1 MGIVK
6 QTELSRRVSWGSIIA
21 GVVTVM
27 AVSLLLTTLGSSL
40 GFSLL
45 SPQSDD
51 MINGADKAFLVW
63 SVISIV
69 LSLACGG
76 FVSGRLAG
84 ADGIIH
90 GFLSWATSLLVAS
103 VLGFAAAGGI
113 LHMAGSA
120 AGAAAS
126 ATSSAVSGPGSAA
139 GKASGA
145 TADVAQNI
153 TDRPGLNTQLAATQ
167 ADTQVLDAL
176 RRSHIKEL
184 QPEFLQSQLEA
195 AASDITDSVKNLAVN
210 PDNSDAIFDTLN
222 GKLKSRAEAVS
233 NGVDRN
239 EMKKALAENTRL
251 SPEEA
256 DKAVDNFLQAR
267 DKTVQEVSDRMTQLQ
282 SNLND
287 TKAQYAEF
295 KKQAKEKAD
304 EAASAAAKIALW
316 SFMALLAGAV
326 VSALAGWWGVNTH
339 TAPRRRRVWTKPEA
353 IIVTPAFR
361 PFL

>member
-1 MGIVK
+1 MELVK
-6 QTELSRRVSWGSIIA
+6 ETELNRRVSWGSIIA

-51 MINGADKAFLVW
+51 VINGAGKAVMIW

-69 LSLACGG
+69 LSLAAGG
-76 FVSGRLAG
+76 FVAGRLAG
-84 ADGIIH
+84 ADGTIH

-113 LHMAGSA
+113 LHMAGNA
-120 AGAAAS
+120 VGAAAS
-126 ATSSAVSGPGSAA
+126 VTGSTLSGLGSAA

-145 TADVAQNI
+145 TADITQSMADRLGLNI
-153 TDRPGLNTQLAATQ
+153 QLTAPQTDR
-167 ADTQVLDAL
+167 QVLEAL
-176 RRSHIKEL
+176 QKSNIKEL

-195 AASDITDSVKNLAVN
+195 AGSDIAASVKDLAVN
-210 PDNSDAIFDTLN
+210 PGNSDAIIDALS
-222 GKLKSRAEAVS
+222 GKLKSRAETVS
-233 NGVDRN
+233 KGVDRD
-239 EMKKALAENTRL
+239 EVKKALTENTSM

-256 DKAVDNFLQAR
+256 GRAVDNFIQAR
-267 DKTVQEVSDRMTQLQ
+267 DKTVREVSDRMAQLQ
-282 SNLND
+282 SNLNEA
-287 TKAQYAEF
+287 KAQYAEF

-316 SFMALLAGAV
+316 SFIALLAGAV
-326 VSALAGWWGVNTH
+326 ISALAGLWGVNTH
-339 TAPRRRRVWTKPEA
+339 
-353 IIVTPAFR
+353 PAYR
-361 PFL
+361 KIRA

>member
-1 MGIVK
+1 MELVK
-6 QTELSRRVSWGSIIA
+6 EMELNRRVSWGSIIA

-51 MINGADKAFLVW
+51 VINGAGKAVMIW

-69 LSLACGG
+69 LSLAAGG
-76 FVSGRLAG
+76 FVAGRLAG
-84 ADGIIH
+84 ADGTIH

-113 LHMAGSA
+113 LHMAGNA
-120 AGAAAS
+120 VGAAAS
-126 ATSSAVSGPGSAA
+126 VTGSTLSGLGSAA

-145 TADVAQNI
+145 TADI
-153 TDRPGLNTQLAATQ
+153 TQSMADRLGLNTQLTAPQT
-167 ADTQVLDAL
+167 DRQVLEAL
-176 RRSHIKEL
+176 QKSNIKEL

-195 AASDITDSVKNLAVN
+195 AGSDIAASVKDLAVN
-210 PDNSDAIFDTLN
+210 PGNSDAIIDALS
-222 GKLKSRAEAVS
+222 GKLKSRAETVS
-233 NGVDRN
+233 KGVDRD
-239 EMKKALAENTRL
+239 EVKKALTDNTSM

-256 DKAVDNFLQAR
+256 GRAVDNFIQAR
-267 DKTVQEVSDRMTQLQ
+267 DKTVREVSDRMAQLQ
-282 SNLND
+282 SNLNEA
-287 TKAQYAEF
+287 KAQYAEF

-316 SFMALLAGAV
+316 SFIALLAGAV
-326 VSALAGWWGVNTH
+326 ISALAGLLGVNTH
-339 TAPRRRRVWTKPEA
+339 
-353 IIVTPAFR
+353 PAYR
-361 PFL
+361 KIRA

>member
-1 MGIVK
+1 MEKTMELVK
-6 QTELSRRVSWGSIIA
+6 ETELNRRVSWGSIIA

-51 MINGADKAFLVW
+51 VINGAGKAVMIW

-69 LSLACGG
+69 LSLAAGG
-76 FVSGRLAG
+76 FVAGRLAG
-84 ADGIIH
+84 ADGTIH

-113 LHMAGSA
+113 LHMAGNA
-120 AGAAAS
+120 VGAAAS
-126 ATSSAVSGPGSAA
+126 VTGSTLSGLGSAA

-145 TADVAQNI
+145 TADI
-153 TDRPGLNTQLAATQ
+153 TQSMADRLGLNTQLTAPQT
-167 ADTQVLDAL
+167 DRQVLEAL
-176 RRSHIKEL
+176 QKSNIKEL

-195 AASDITDSVKNLAVN
+195 AGSDIAASVKDLAVN
-210 PDNSDAIFDTLN
+210 PGNSDAIIDALS
-222 GKLKSRAEAVS
+222 GKLKSRAETVS
-233 NGVDRN
+233 KGVDRD
-239 EMKKALAENTRL
+239 EVKKALTENTSM

-256 DKAVDNFLQAR
+256 GRAVDNFIQAR
-267 DKTVQEVSDRMTQLQ
+267 DKTVREVSDRMAQLQ
-282 SNLND
+282 SNLNEA
-287 TKAQYAEF
+287 KAQYAEF

-316 SFMALLAGAV
+316 SFIALLAGAV
-326 VSALAGWWGVNTH
+326 ISALAGLWGVNTH
-339 TAPRRRRVWTKPEA
+339 
-353 IIVTPAFR
+353 PAYR
-361 PFL
+361 KIRA